1 MLVFLYSTA
10 IKSLMFLKKYHYILL
25 TIHSIAISIS
35 WASPTFVLF
44 ILLMQL
50 ENGSEVLNISFFIS
64 IFSRCSSWV
73 WNCYNFFDMYICI
86 PKITWTWP
94 YHWSLKFNTT
104 IGIIHSPWFIIYFNS
119 IYCSKFRWLI
129 WCIV

>member
-10 IKSLMFLKKYHYILL
+10 INSLMFLKKYYYILL
-25 TIHSIAISIS
+25 TIHNIAKSIS

-50 ENGSEVLNISFFIS
+50 ENRSEVLNISFFIS

-86 PKITWTWP
+86 TKTTWTWP

-104 IGIIHSPWFIIYFNS
+104 IDIIHSPWFIIYFNS

>member
-10 IKSLMFLKKYHYILL
+10 INSLMFLKKYHYILL
-25 TIHSIAISIS
+25 TIHNIAISIS

-50 ENGSEVLNISFFIS
+50 ENGSEVWNISFFIS
-64 IFSRCSSWV
+64 IFSRCSCWV

-86 PKITWTWP
+86 TKITWTWP

-104 IGIIHSPWFIIYFNS
+104 ICIIHSLWFIIYFNS